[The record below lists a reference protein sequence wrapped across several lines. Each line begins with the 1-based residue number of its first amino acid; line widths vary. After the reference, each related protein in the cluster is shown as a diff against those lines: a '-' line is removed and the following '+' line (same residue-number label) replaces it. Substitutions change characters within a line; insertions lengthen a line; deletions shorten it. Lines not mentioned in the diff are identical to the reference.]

1 MLLYRS
7 LEHSTILYETADLS
21 PLLRIAWNR
30 QDPNYLATVLTQDS
44 KVVVLDIRMPSVPV
58 VELVGHRASVNS
70 LAWAPHSSS
79 HLCTGGDDAQAL
91 IWDITAASG
100 SGAREED
107 PILAYNA
114 AAEINQ
120 LQWDGAREHWVG
132 IAFDKAV
139 QVLRV

>member
-1 MLLYRS
+1 M
-7 LEHSTILYETADLS
+7 
-21 PLLRIAWNR
+21 LRIAWNR

-79 HLCTGGDDAQAL
+79 HLCTGGDDSQAL
-91 IWDITAASG
+91 IWDISIASG
-100 SGAREED
+100 SNAKEED
-107 PILAYNA
+107 PILAYSA
-114 AAEINQ
+114 AGEINQ

-132 IAFDKAV
+132 IAFNNAV